1 MSTALIIGV
10 TGQDGSYLAELLLQ
24 KGYDV
29 FGLVRRSSTNN
40 KGRLSDLKINFL
52 HGDLADAGSLR
63 EALHESLPD
72 EVYNLGAMSDVG
84 VSFEIPDYTAD
95 VTGSGTIRLLEGVRQ
110 VCPLAR
116 VYQAS
121 SSEMFGSSPPPQS
134 EKTPFHPRSPYG
146 CAKVFSFWATVNYRE
161 AYGMHAS
168 NGILFNHESPRRGD
182 RFVTKKIARAAA
194 RIARGEQN
202 ELFLGNL
209 DAKRDWGYAG
219 DYVEAMWR
227 MLQQPKPDD
236 YVVATGESFSVK
248 EFAEE
253 AFGYLN
259 LDWTRYV
266 RTDPNLFRPA
276 EVEFLLGDPSKVK
289 SVLNWKPTIGFQG
302 LVHMMVEAE
311 LSLIL

>member
-1 MSTALIIGV
+1 MSTALIVGI

-29 FGLVRRSSTNN
+29 FGLVRRSSTDNQERIA
-40 KGRLSDLKINFL
+40 GLKVNLL

-84 VSFEIPDYTAD
+84 VSFEIPDYASD

-110 VCPLAR
+110 ICPSAR

-121 SSEMFGSSPPPQS
+121 SSEMFGSSPPPQN
-134 EKTPFHPRSPYG
+134 EQTPFHPRSPYG
-146 CAKVFSFWATVNYRE
+146 CAKVFSFWSTVNYRE

-168 NGILFNHESPRRGD
+168 NGILFNHESPRRGE
-182 RFVTKKIARAAA
+182 RFVTKKIARAAV
-194 RIARGEQN
+194 RIVRGEQQ

-209 DAKRDWGYAG
+209 DAKRDWGFAG

-236 YVVATGESFSVK
+236 YVVATGESFSVR
-248 EFAEE
+248 EFAEA
-253 AFGYLN
+253 AFGYVG
-259 LDWTRYV
+259 LDWMKYV

-276 EVEFLLGDPSKVK
+276 EVEFLLGDATKAKTILGWEPKVDF
-289 SVLNWKPTIGFQG
+289 LN
-302 LVHMMVEAE
+302 LVRLMVEAE
-311 LSLIL
+311 LSKNK